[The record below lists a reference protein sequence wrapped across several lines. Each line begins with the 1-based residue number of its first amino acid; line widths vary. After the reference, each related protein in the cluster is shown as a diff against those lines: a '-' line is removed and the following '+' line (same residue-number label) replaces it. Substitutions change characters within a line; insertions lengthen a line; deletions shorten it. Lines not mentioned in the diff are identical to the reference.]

1 MEFWHICGSYAPKW
15 YVWLSKFPNLFWF
28 STAPSIPKPFY
39 LCHIWDS
46 WSSTKSPVSSYVNIL
61 LQRRALRPGYALR
74 TLLPIILDQSLEID
88 HFLIFLIAPIHWQ
101 FKQFNSSL
109 PLSHLYHSW
118 WLQPLQEWSIQP
130 VGILSSCLPPFQR
143 SFFLYTA
150 FCSSPFSMTSS

>member
-1 MEFWHICGSYAPKW
+1 MPPNGMYGSVNSQIYFD
-15 YVWLSKFPNLFWF
+15 FPQL
-28 STAPSIPKPFY
+28 
-39 LCHIWDS
+39 LQ
-46 WSSTKSPVSSYVNIL
+46 SPVSYMRLTIINKISCIL
-61 LQRRALRPGYALR
+61 LCEYSLQRRALRPGYALR
-74 TLLPIILDQSLEID
+74 TWLPVILDQSLEID